1 MNMEVR
7 LNFVQL
13 QSQFEETKRKLKKRH
28 PSFFDEYKY
37 YQKEMYPNQ
46 EKSEEEYWDDFAF
59 MAFKIELVKT
69 PKNNIDYDII
79 DQIMGVFALHKP

>member
-1 MNMEVR
+1 MEVR

-59 MAFKIELVKT
+59 MAFKIELRKG
-69 PKNNIDYDII
+69 II
-79 DQIMGVFALHKP
+79 YSFLTSEQVEEVVSYWTFNE

>member
-1 MNMEVR
+1 VY
-7 LNFVQL
+7 
-13 QSQFEETKRKLKKRH
+13 KR
-28 PSFFDEYKY
+28 
-37 YQKEMYPNQ
+37 Q
-46 EKSEEEYWDDFAF
+46 EEYWDDFAF